1 MPSTAARCDG
11 QCAPCSSGKRAACV
25 PLPPELEA
33 VRRIQSPLQRR
44 VTMDEAIA
52 IVKALPTSPSRWE
65 GIKTLL
71 RRLFRIN
78 EQVALQR
85 EILANLRRINANTDQ
100 SSSSDN
106 P

>member
-1 MPSTAARCDG
+1 MSTTALAYLIVQTG
-11 QCAPCSSGKRAACV
+11 IWLVGTAIVIAIAV
-25 PLPPELEA
+25 PLL
-33 VRRIQSPLQRR
+33 
-44 VTMDEAIA
+44 
-52 IVKALPTSPSRWE
+52 RW
-65 GIKTLL
+65 T
-71 RRLFRIN
+71 FRIN

>member
-1 MPSTAARCDG
+1 MNMSD
-11 QCAPCSSGKRAACV
+11 
-25 PLPPELEA
+25 L
-33 VRRIQSPLQRR
+33 
-44 VTMDEAIA
+44 
-52 IVKALPTSPSRWE
+52 
-65 GIKTLL
+65 TLL
-71 RRLFRIN
+71 TLQIAAMVAGLIVVIIAVLAVSVALLRWAFRIN

>member
-1 MPSTAARCDG
+1 MINA
-11 QCAPCSSGKRAACV
+11 SSIYLFMQIAIWLAVVAVVIAVVV
-25 PLPPELEA
+25 PLL
-33 VRRIQSPLQRR
+33 
-44 VTMDEAIA
+44 
-52 IVKALPTSPSRWE
+52 RW
-65 GIKTLL
+65 T
-71 RRLFRIN
+71 FRIN